1 MQVVLRLPT
10 TPTVQGG
17 WTTCARVRRLS
28 MPIACLSSAM
38 ASASHGTGHGVAVG
52 RGRSGRRL
60 SGVGRFFRFRPLLRL
75 LLQQA
80 NRITQIITYGTDM
93 GVQIL
98 NKART
103 VTRKPMHPIQCMV
116 LACTHVGDRYI
127 SPPTLPWRVSV
138 KPCGHHYRR
147 LQPSRCA
154 STASMPLDLDHV
166 DLDNAARDLDVD
178 IFR

>member
-1 MQVVLRLPT
+1 MAMATAGGVRAKRNMQVVLRLPT

-60 SGVGRFFRFRPLLRL
+60 SGVGRFFRFRPLLAEL

-80 NRITQIITYGTDM
+80 THKAVQYLYLQSFLIRIY
-93 GVQIL
+93 
-98 NKART
+98 
-103 VTRKPMHPIQCMV
+103 
-116 LACTHVGDRYI
+116 
-127 SPPTLPWRVSV
+127 
-138 KPCGHHYRR
+138 
-147 LQPSRCA
+147 
-154 STASMPLDLDHV
+154 
-166 DLDNAARDLDVD
+166 
-178 IFR
+178 